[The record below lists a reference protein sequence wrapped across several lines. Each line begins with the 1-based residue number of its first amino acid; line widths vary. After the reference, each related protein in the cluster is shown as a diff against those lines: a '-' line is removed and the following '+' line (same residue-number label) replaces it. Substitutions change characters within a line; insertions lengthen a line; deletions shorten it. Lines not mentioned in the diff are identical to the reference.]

1 MQTPSFK
8 EDHIS
13 QIPAL
18 QMLINLG
25 YNYLTPEEA
34 LQLRGGKNSNVLF
47 DRILENQLKKIN
59 KIRYKGQE
67 YEFSNNNIT
76 HAINALKDIPF
87 NAGLVTQNEK
97 IYDQLTLGK
106 SFEENIMGNI
116 KSYTLKY
123 IDWDNIENNVF
134 HVSEEFEVER
144 SDGRSTRRPDLVLF
158 VNGIP
163 LVVIEC
169 KRPDIK
175 EPIVEAVSQMIR
187 NQKDG
192 EIQSLFVY
200 SQIVMALSEN
210 DAKYATTGTPAKF
223 WAFWKE
229 RVLNDDELKKIFY
242 KI

>member
-1 MQTPSFK
+1 MQTPSFL

-25 YNYLTPEEA
+25 YKYLTPEEA
-34 LQLRGGKNSNVLF
+34 MQERGAKNSNVLLE
-47 DRILENQLKKIN
+47 RILENQLKKIN

-97 IYDQLTLGK
+97 IYDLLTLGK
-106 SFEENIMGNI
+106 SFEENILGNF

-123 IDWDNIENNVF
+123 IDWENIENNIF
-134 HVSEEFEVER
+134 HVTDEFEVER

-163 LVVIEC
+163 FVIIEC
-169 KRPDIK
+169 KRPDTK
-175 EPIVEAVSQMIR
+175 EPINEAISQMLR
-187 NQKDG
+187 NQKKE
-192 EIQSLFVY
+192 EIPILFTY
-200 SQIVMALSEN
+200 SQILMVTSKNE
-210 DAKYATTGTPAKF
+210 AKYNASDVK
-223 WAFWKE
+223 
-229 RVLNDDELKKIFY
+229 
-242 KI
+242 